1 MTELPVP
8 TAEPMPVPDPRR
20 IVEDGL
26 ARRIAGIVEP
36 SIEGMGLRLVR
47 VRVTGQLGMT
57 VQIMAE
63 RPDGTMSIDDCEAL
77 SKQLSP
83 VLDVDDPIGRPY
95 RLEISSPG
103 IDRPLVRLSDFDRW
117 AGHVVKIE
125 MRIPVEGRKRFR
137 GQISGTREDVAL
149 ITLDDGGEDDVVQA
163 LLRVEDMA
171 EARLVLTDDLITESL
186 RRARAAGRAPADSGP
201 ETPSETPDEAAPRKN
216 FRQPKP
222 YTKPKKSTS
231 KKSTSKTSTSK
242 TSTGPVRKGATP
254 VST

>member
-1 MTELPVP
+1 MTESTTLTPDQP
-8 TAEPMPVPDPRR
+8 AASDPRR

-36 SIEGMGLRLVR
+36 SVEGMGFRLVR
-47 VRVTGQLGMT
+47 IRITGQAGMT

-63 RPDGTMSIDDCEAL
+63 RPDGSMSIDDCELL

-83 VLDVDDPIGRPY
+83 VLDIDDPIGRPY

-103 IDRPLVRLSDFDRW
+103 IDRPLVRLTDFDRW
-117 AGHVVKIE
+117 AGHIVKIE

-137 GQISGTREDVAL
+137 GRVLGTHEDAAR
-149 ITLDDGGEDDVVQA
+149 IALDDDGADDEVQA

-186 RRARAAGRAPADSGP
+186 RRARAAGRAPADAAAEPAALAEPVEGP
-201 ETPSETPDEAAPRKN
+201 APRKN

-222 YTKPKKSTS
+222 YTKPKKTA
-231 KKSTSKTSTSK
+231 
-242 TSTGPVRKGATP
+242 GPARKGARP
-254 VST
+254 AKS

>member
-1 MTELPVP
+1 MTDQIE
-8 TAEPMPVPDPRR
+8 PVPDLMQDADSRR

-26 ARRIAGIVEP
+26 ARRIADIVEP
-36 SIEGMGLRLVR
+36 SIAGMGLRLVR
-47 VRVTGQLGMT
+47 VRVTGQAGMT

-63 RPDGTMSIDDCEAL
+63 RPDGSMSIDECEAL

-117 AGHVVKIE
+117 AGHIVKIE

-137 GQISGTREDVAL
+137 GHVIGTRDDGAL
-149 ITLDDGGEDDVVQA
+149 IALDDGRADEDVQA

-171 EARLVLTDDLITESL
+171 EARLVLTDELITESL
-186 RRARAAGRAPADSGP
+186 RRAKAAGRAPDDEGQD
-201 ETPSETPDEAAPRKN
+201 EVLSEA
-216 FRQPKP
+216 
-222 YTKPKKSTS
+222 
-231 KKSTSKTSTSK
+231 
-242 TSTGPVRKGATP
+242 PVRKPYRHKPKTDKTSGKQPAAARKGNART
-254 VST
+254 